1 MKKYTDL
8 IQMLE
13 KIFGKGAVSR
23 TIGTRTN
30 VVRFPKGKQ
39 PIDPTRGEFDVEGT
53 AAKNPD
59 LVQTIQNSIEDRM
72 GDITKMNDQ
81 ELLTYTSN
89 VRRLVNFKE
98 PPVQNADVIKFG
110 SGEEIKGKG
119 LEELIE
125 KQGIKNPPT
134 TAAGQLE
141 TTGKRLE
148 QLGKDFAK
156 EFDAETIAKQEADRQ
171 AMIARQYEGK
181 GYAGGVFGPS
191 GMYRAVARDFL
202 LDQHAK
208 GKIKLDA
215 DTLKNLEERNYIS
228 GGQPLMYADP
238 IRVMRY
244 HYGDDVF
251 EKIPLD
257 KIPTGARSEIIDVMS
272 KVEAPPIKTEAPKT
286 PGGYLTPGEY
296 RANIE
301 ELQGIENAIKR
312 RESRFADMTEEEIQN
327 ELAQYGGKRSSF
339 EMGLEFDY
347 PEEYAKYKGPKKPE
361 PEEKTDGGR
370 IGYAKGK
377 RVKSSI
383 DKLIDQLNKKTQGKK
398 SMESV
403 NPKTGEVTIP
413 KKPIKRAE
421 EPTGVTVMDPEPD
434 TIDEKAIKNVKAGQG
449 SFTKQHV
456 LERIIQST
464 IDANP
469 TDEYV
474 QTTFPN
480 FIKELRANPELA
492 KNENVWN
499 NLTQGIPENK
509 RLVVYGDDTV
519 DFFSQGEDLPRAMQQ
534 TQELSNT
541 YGISMEE
548 ATRIK
553 QMEPTDQVMEIKKL
567 EVLKKRTEQ
576 AEGGIAG
583 LI

>member
-1 MKKYTDL
+1 MDKYVEL
-8 IQMLE
+8 IKMLE
-13 KIFGKGAVSR
+13 KIFGKGSVSR

-59 LVQTIQNSIEDRM
+59 LVQTIENSIEDRM

-238 IRVMRY
+238 IRVLRY

-301 ELQGIENAIKR
+301 EMQKIEDAIKR

-361 PEEKTDGGR
+361 PEEKADGGR

-383 DKLIDQLNKKTQGKK
+383 DKLIDQLNKNTQGKK

-403 NPKTGEVTIP
+403 NPKTGEVTVP